1 MKRIT
6 PGIPYLTTGV
16 VFLAVGVGAVAA
28 WRNFLPLVMGAAF
41 LAFGVV
47 ALVREKRTDGSK

>member
-6 PGIPYLTTGV
+6 PGMTYVITGA
-16 VFLAVGVGAVAA
+16 VFLAVGVGAAAA

-41 LAFGVV
+41 LAIGVV
-47 ALVREKRTDGSK
+47 ALVREKRTDGPK